1 MHSPSQAYN
10 LPKLGFLLLAKK
22 TRVPVT
28 RSLLTSSLTFSQKS
42 IGAVIPE
49 SLSPRP
55 TFLLKLSGMEQ
66 LVFQQSA
73 QTHIGGSRESGRQF
87 SIRQSGGTWWH
98 CHQIASTPAGTFGKR
113 CTCTTL
119 PRPSRR
125 PRLHTAAAGLA
136 LRPNWQSYPAHVGLR
151 QLHTLPQEQ
160 RKGSGQTCPPSVR
173 YAFIMNPQKDFQK
186 QQDAHDTLR
195 VFRSMDALLHEVAHA
210 CSSLPLL

>member
-10 LPKLGFLLLAKK
+10 LPKLGFFLLVKK
-22 TRVPVT
+22 TRAPVT
-28 RSLLTSSLTFSQKS
+28 RSLLASSLTLSQES
-42 IGAVIPE
+42 IRALIPE
-49 SLSPRP
+49 SLSPRR

-73 QTHIGGSRESGRQF
+73 QTHIGGSSESGRQF
-87 SIRQSGGTWWH
+87 SIRQSDGTRWQ
-98 CHQIASTPAGTFGKR
+98 CHQIATLPAGTFGKR

-136 LRPNWQSYPAHVGLR
+136 LGSNSQTCTAHVGLR
-151 QLHTLPQEQ
+151 QLHTLPQQQ
-160 RKGSGQTCPPSVR
+160 RKGGAQTCPPSVR

-186 QQDAHDTLR
+186 QDAHDTLC